1 MEVTFPVAPSED
13 ESPEEVEEY
22 IDENGVRVR
31 RIVRGTITTTTIK
44 KEDQGIE
51 SVEVPFPVAPSEDE
65 SPEEIEEYI
74 DENGMQVR
82 RIVKRTITTT
92 TIKREDQGIEQV
104 KVTLPVAPSED
115 QSPEEVEEYIDENG
129 VCVRRIVRRTITATT
144 MKKEDQGIEPVEVTF
159 PVAPSEDESPEEIEE
174 YIDENGMRVRR
185 IVRRTITTTT
195 IKKEDQG
202 IEPVEVTFPVAP
214 SEDESPEEV
223 EEYIDENG
231 VRVRRIARRT
241 ITTTTIKKEDQ
252 GIEHVEVPF
261 PVAPSED
268 ESPEAIEEYIDENGM
283 RAKRIVKR
291 TFTTTTIKREDQDI
305 EPVEIRFP
313 VAPSGDESPEDVEE
327 YTDENCVRVRRIVR
341 RTITTAT
348 IKREGQQ
355 IQPLQVKFPV
365 AASEDESPEELEEYV
380 DENGVRVRR
389 IERRTI
395 STRTIIRTSVDE
407 TKDGQGAKTF
417 ESGAPVYLVPSVQTR
432 EVVLPEW
439 MEGSESAS
447 EEPRQPSE
455 DISFLVLPSQ
465 PRPESK
471 GDLDREDVM
480 ENVTS
485 TTLNR
490 EIVIPEIDR
499 MEDESPE
506 EVEEYVDENG
516 VRVRRIVRRTFT
528 TTTIKREGQ
537 RTEPVEDKFPV
548 APSESETP
556 EEVEEFVDENGV
568 RVRRI
573 VRRTITTRSV
583 IRTSADEAK
592 DGPGEK
598 MFETTTPVYLDT
610 DDVVPSV
617 QTRDVVLPK
626 WTEDTEP
633 ASEGPR
639 QPSEDIS
646 FLILP
651 SQPRAPES
659 KEDLDREEVM
669 ERVTST
675 TLRREI
681 VIAGVDGM
689 EDESP
694 EEVEEYVDENGVRV
708 RRIVRGTI
716 TTTAIKG
723 EDQRT
728 EPVEVQFPVASSE
741 DETPEEVEE
750 YIDENG
756 VRVRRIVKRI
766 TTTATVKREGPEIGP
781 VKVKF
786 PVTTSEDETPEEVE
800 EYVDENGVRVRRIV
814 RRTITTRSVIRTSVN
829 EGPGAKVF
837 ETATPVYLDSD
848 DVVPSLQTR
857 EVVLPEWMEE
867 SELASEEP
875 RQPTDEISF
884 LILPSQPRAP
894 ESKQDLDRE
903 DVMERVTSTTLNREM
918 VIPEIEGMEDESP
931 EEVEEYVDENGVRVR
946 RIVRR
951 TVTTTTIKREGQR
964 TEPVEVKFPVAS
976 SEDETPEESEEYID
990 ENGVRAR
997 RIVKRIVTSATI
1009 KREGPG
1015 VGQVEVKFPV
1025 TPSEDETPEEVEE
1038 FVDVNGVRVRR
1049 IVRRTITTRSVIR
1062 TSGDEGKDGPG
1073 AKVFES
1079 ATPVYLYSGDVVP
1092 SLQTREVVLPEW
1104 MEESE
1109 PASEEPRQPSEDISV
1124 LILPSQPRETETKD
1138 LDREDVMER
1147 VTSTTFNREVVIPEI
1162 DGMGDDSP
1170 EEVEEY
1176 VDENGVRVRRIVRGT
1191 ITTTAIKREDQRT
1204 EPVEVQFPVASSED
1218 ETPEE
1223 VEEYID
1229 ENGVRVRRIVK
1240 RITTTAT
1247 VKREGPDIGPVKVK
1261 FPVTT
1266 SEDETPEEVEEY
1278 VDENGVRVRRI
1289 VKRIVTSATIKREGP
1304 GVEPVVVTF
1313 PVTPSEDETPEE
1325 VEEFVDENGARVRR
1339 IVRRTITTRSV
1350 IRTSVDEAND
1360 GPGAKVFESATPV
1373 YLDSD
1378 DVVPSVQTRE
1388 VVLPHWMEESEPASE
1403 KPRHPSE
1410 DISFLILPSQPRDT
1424 ESKEDL
1430 DREDVMERVTST
1442 TLNRETVIPEIEGME
1457 DESPY
1462 EVEEY
1467 VDENGVRVRQIARR
1481 TITTTSIRKEGQ
1493 RAEPV
1498 EIKFPVISPGDE
1510 PQEEVEEYVDEN
1522 GVRVR
1527 RIVKRIITTTTT
1539 TIRRQGHELEPMAV
1553 ELPIEDRQ
1561 SISPDEFVEE
1571 YVNENGVTVKR
1582 IVKRSTTTNIQR
1594 RVFSDEGVDESRMP
1608 VGIYQV
1614 TEKVAPRKEMATVE
1628 ATTPETVLFS
1638 QMQASSP
1645 RRKSIPYETT
1655 VVQRYLVIIETL
1667 YQYVLEHKSMI
1678 FIYSSRYMQ
1687 FNFVLENFLQWM
1699 LVTLKTLSWMRPVSW
1714 KVDEIKDQLQQIKVF
1729 LSLSV

>member
-1 MEVTFPVAPSED
+1 MPEDVEEYIDENGMRVRRIVGRTITTRTIKKEDEGVQPVEVTFPVAPSED

-31 RIVRGTITTTTIK
+31 RTITTPTIK
-44 KEDQGIE
+44 KEHQGTE
-51 SVEVPFPVAPSEDE
+51 PVKVTFPVAPSEDE
-65 SPEEIEEYI
+65 SPEEVEEYI
-74 DENGMQVR
+74 NENGMRVR

-92 TIKREDQGIEQV
+92 TIEKEDQGIEAV

-115 QSPEEVEEYIDENG
+115 QSPAEVEEYIDENG
-129 VCVRRIVRRTITATT
+129 MRVRRIVRRTITATT
-144 MKKEDQGIEPVEVTF
+144 IKKEDEGIEPVEVTFPVAASEDESPEEVEEYIDENGMLVRRIERRTITTTTIEKEDQGIEPVEVTF
-159 PVAPSEDESPEEIEE
+159 PVAPSEDESSEEVEEYIDENGVLVRRILRRTITSTTIKKEDQGIEPVEVPFPVAQSEDESPEEVEE
-174 YIDENGMRVRR
+174 YIDENGMRVRRIVKRTITTTTIKKEDQGIEPVEVTFPVAPSAHESPEEVEEYIDENGMRVRRIVRRTITSTTIKKEDQGIEPVEVTFPLAPSEHESPEEVEEYIDENGMQVRR

-231 VRVRRIARRT
+231 VRVRRTITSTTIKKEDQGIEPVEVTFPVAPSEHESPEEVEKYIDDNGMRVRRIVKRTITTTTIKKKDEGIEPVEVTFPVTPSAHESPEVVEEYIDENDMQVRRTVRPTITATTMKKEDQGIEPVEVTFPVAPSEDESPEEVEEYIDESGMRLRGIVKRTITTTTIKKEDQGIEPVQVTFPVAPSEDESPEEVEEYIDENDVQVRRIVRRTITATTMKKEDQGIEPVEVPFPVAPSEDESPEVVEEYMDENGMQVRRTVRRTITTTTIKKEDQGIEPVEIPFPEAPSEDESPEEIEEYIDENGMRVRRIVRRTITTTTMKKEDQGIEPVEVTFPVAPSEDESPEEVEEYIDENGMRVRNIVKRTITTTTIKKEDQGIEPVEVTFPVAPSEDESPEEVEEYIDENGVCVRRIVRRT

-291 TFTTTTIKREDQDI
+291 TFTTTTTIKREDQDI
-305 EPVEIRFP
+305 EPVEIKFP
-313 VAPSGDESPEDVEE
+313 VAPSEDESPEDVEE
-327 YTDENCVRVRRIVR
+327 YTDENGVRVRRVVR

-395 STRTIIRTSVDE
+395 STRSIIRTSVDE
-407 TKDGQGAKTF
+407 TKDGPGAKTF

-480 ENVTS
+480 EKVTS

-516 VRVRRIVRRTFT
+516 VRVKRIVRRTFT

-537 RTEPVEDKFPV
+537 RTEPVEDQFPV

-583 IRTSADEAK
+583 IRTS
-592 DGPGEK
+592 
-598 MFETTTPVYLDT
+598 
-610 DDVVPSV
+610 
-617 QTRDVVLPK
+617 
-626 WTEDTEP
+626 
-633 ASEGPR
+633 
-639 QPSEDIS
+639 
-646 FLILP
+646 
-651 SQPRAPES
+651 
-659 KEDLDREEVM
+659 
-669 ERVTST
+669 
-675 TLRREI
+675 
-681 VIAGVDGM
+681 
-689 EDESP
+689 
-694 EEVEEYVDENGVRV
+694 
-708 RRIVRGTI
+708 
-716 TTTAIKG
+716 
-723 EDQRT
+723 
-728 EPVEVQFPVASSE
+728 
-741 DETPEEVEE
+741 
-750 YIDENG
+750 
-756 VRVRRIVKRI
+756 
-766 TTTATVKREGPEIGP
+766 
-781 VKVKF
+781 
-786 PVTTSEDETPEEVE
+786 
-800 EYVDENGVRVRRIV
+800 
-814 RRTITTRSVIRTSVN
+814 
-829 EGPGAKVF
+829 
-837 ETATPVYLDSD
+837 
-848 DVVPSLQTR
+848 
-857 EVVLPEWMEE
+857 
-867 SELASEEP
+867 
-875 RQPTDEISF
+875 
-884 LILPSQPRAP
+884 
-894 ESKQDLDRE
+894 
-903 DVMERVTSTTLNREM
+903 
-918 VIPEIEGMEDESP
+918 
-931 EEVEEYVDENGVRVR
+931 
-946 RIVRR
+946 
-951 TVTTTTIKREGQR
+951 
-964 TEPVEVKFPVAS
+964 
-976 SEDETPEESEEYID
+976 
-990 ENGVRAR
+990 
-997 RIVKRIVTSATI
+997 
-1009 KREGPG
+1009 
-1015 VGQVEVKFPV
+1015 
-1025 TPSEDETPEEVEE
+1025 
-1038 FVDVNGVRVRR
+1038 
-1049 IVRRTITTRSVIR
+1049 
-1062 TSGDEGKDGPG
+1062 
-1073 AKVFES
+1073 
-1079 ATPVYLYSGDVVP
+1079 
-1092 SLQTREVVLPEW
+1092 
-1104 MEESE
+1104 
-1109 PASEEPRQPSEDISV
+1109 
-1124 LILPSQPRETETKD
+1124 
-1138 LDREDVMER
+1138 
-1147 VTSTTFNREVVIPEI
+1147 
-1162 DGMGDDSP
+1162 
-1170 EEVEEY
+1170 
-1176 VDENGVRVRRIVRGT
+1176 
-1191 ITTTAIKREDQRT
+1191 
-1204 EPVEVQFPVASSED
+1204 
-1218 ETPEE
+1218 
-1223 VEEYID
+1223 
-1229 ENGVRVRRIVK
+1229 
-1240 RITTTAT
+1240 
-1247 VKREGPDIGPVKVK
+1247 
-1261 FPVTT
+1261 
-1266 SEDETPEEVEEY
+1266 
-1278 VDENGVRVRRI
+1278 
-1289 VKRIVTSATIKREGP
+1289 
-1304 GVEPVVVTF
+1304 
-1313 PVTPSEDETPEE
+1313 
-1325 VEEFVDENGARVRR
+1325 
-1339 IVRRTITTRSV
+1339 
-1350 IRTSVDEAND
+1350 VDEAND
-1360 GPGAKVFESATPV
+1360 GPGAKTFESATPV

-1388 VVLPHWMEESEPASE
+1388 AVLPEWMEDTEPASE

-1457 DESPY
+1457 DESPH

-1498 EIKFPVISPGDE
+1498 EIKFPVISPGDDAE
-1510 PQEEVEEYVDEN
+1510 EEVEEYVDEN
-1522 GVRVR
+1522 GVCVR
-1527 RIVKRIITTTTT
+1527 RIVKRTITTTT

-1582 IVKRSTTTNIQR
+1582 IVERSTTTNIQR

-1614 TEKVAPRKEMATVE
+1614 TEEVAPRKEMATVE

-1638 QMQASSP
+1638 QMQALSP
-1645 RRKSIPYETT
+1645 RRESIPYETT